1 MIFYDFEVFKYDWLV
16 VMIDLFNRSETVII
30 NDAAA
35 LEKFYTQHKQNIFV
49 GFNSRN
55 YDQYILKGILCGLD
69 PKEINDFIIV
79 KGRKGWEFSNV
90 LRKIRI
96 VNYDVMPSPPI
107 SLKTLEGFMGSNIR
121 ETSVPFD
128 IDRKL
133 TDKEITETVK
143 YCTHDVEQTIEVFMR
158 KKEEFDAMLTL
169 CKQFKLPLTSIGNT
183 EAQITAKILDC
194 TLKNRHDEFDFII
207 EDFIKIKKYREIYN
221 WFKQQKTKEEI
232 ADTKSFY
239 GKKLEYEVAGVLHK
253 FGWGGVHG
261 ALKKFVF
268 KSGQGYQCWHIDVTS
283 YYPSYLIAHG
293 RISRSANHPERYSW
307 AYFYQIDLK
316 HQGKKKERLPFKK
329 MLNALSGAM
338 KHVYNPAYDPCM
350 NNSMVVNCQ
359 LAALMLIERLE
370 VIPGFRLVQSNTDGL
385 VVIIPDTDEAFEQMD
400 NICYEWECQCST
412 EKARIELEF
421 DEIEWLYQK
430 DVNNY
435 TFKIAHDDKIESI
448 GGWLK
453 TPNELDND
461 LPILKIA
468 LQKYFYDGT
477 RPEDTICNCDEL
489 IQFQKI
495 VKISGKYA
503 HALYNPKVHE
513 EKVRDENGKS
523 KKVNVFEGGHIQSD
537 KTFRVFADKRES
549 MGGLF
554 KVKGDGS
561 NPQKF
566 ADTPEHANIW
576 NQEVK
581 GVKVPVWLDREWYI
595 TMAKKRLRDF
605 GVKV

>member
-1 MIFYDFEVFKYDWLV
+1 MGDPMIFYDFECFKYDWLV
-16 VMIDLFNRSETVII
+16 VMIDLFDQSETVII

-55 YDQYILKGILCGLD
+55 YDQYILKGILCGFD

-79 KGRKGWEFSNV
+79 KGRKGWEFSNL
-90 LRKIRI
+90 LREVPLINFDI
-96 VNYDVMPSPPI
+96 MPPFLG
-107 SLKTLEGFMGSNIR
+107 LKTLEGFMGNNIK

-133 TDKEITETVK
+133 TDEEIEETVK
-143 YCTHDVEQTIEVFMR
+143 YCRHDVEQTIEVFFR
-158 KKEEFDAMLTL
+158 KKEEFDSHLGLIKA
-169 CKQFKLPLTSIGNT
+169 FDLPLTYLNKT
-183 EAQITAKILDC
+183 KAQLSAIILNC
-194 TLKNRHDEFDFII
+194 TKQKHDDEFDLII
-207 EDFIKIKKYREIYN
+207 PDTLKLTKYTEVLRWYQN
-221 WFKQQKTKEEI
+221 PVNHKYKD
-232 ADTKSFY
+232 A
-239 GKKLEYEVAGVLHK
+239 KLEMLVAGVLHT
-253 FGWGGVHG
+253 FAWGGLHG
-261 ALKKFVF
+261 AVPKY
-268 KSGQGYQCWHIDVTS
+268 SGQGLFLNVDVAS
-283 YYPSYLIAHG
+283 YYPALMIEYGFGSRNMSNPGKYREIRDL
-293 RISRSANHPERYSW
+293 RIKYKREKNPMQAP
-307 AYFYQIDLK
+307 LK
-316 HQGKKKERLPFKK
+316 IV
-329 MLNALSGAM
+329 LNSTYGAM
-338 KHVYNPAYDPCM
+338 KDKYNALYDPRQA
-350 NNSMVVNCQ
+350 NNVCVGGQ
-359 LAALMLIERLE
+359 LLLLDLIEKLE
-370 VIPGFRLVQSNTDGL
+370 GHCELIQSNTDGL
-385 VVIIPDTDEAFEQMD
+385 IIKIPDTDEAFEKID
-400 NICYEWECQCST
+400 DICFEWEQRT
-412 EKARIELEF
+412 RMTLEF
-421 DEIEWLYQK
+421 DTYSRIYQK

-435 TFKIAHDDKIESI
+435 LIVDDEGNYKSK
-448 GGWLK
+448 GAYVK
-453 TPNELDND
+453 KPAPLDND
-461 LPILKIA
+461 LPIVKTAVLE
-468 LQKYFYDGT
+468 YFLHGT
-477 RPEDTICNCDEL
+477 RPEDTIYNCNEL

-503 HALYNPKVHE
+503 HALYNPKIRE

-537 KTFRVFADKRES
+537 KTFRVFADKREG